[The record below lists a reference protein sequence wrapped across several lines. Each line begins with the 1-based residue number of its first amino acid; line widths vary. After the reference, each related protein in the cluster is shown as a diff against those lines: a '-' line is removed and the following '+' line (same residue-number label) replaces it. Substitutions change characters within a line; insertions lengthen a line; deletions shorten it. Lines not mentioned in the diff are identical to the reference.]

1 MGKILGGYLF
11 PHPPIILE
19 EIGKGQEIK
28 ALLTIE
34 GVKTLA
40 KDIKEKAP
48 DTIIIITPHGPLFS
62 DAISISKEEDL
73 FGDFKGFGHE
83 DIKLKY
89 KNNLKLIER
98 IIKNS
103 LEENIIIAEVDE
115 DFAIDYNISLELD
128 HGVMVPLYFIDKE
141 YSDFNIVHITYGLLS
156 PKELHTFGNKIRQA
170 IEELDFNAIII
181 ASGDLSHRLSDEGS
195 YSYSPYGKEFDDK
208 IVDILKRANMEEIL
222 TFDLSL
228 AEKAGECGLRSLMIM
243 AGVLGDYNLESQI
256 ISYEGPFGVGYC
268 TAKIEVKGERIGDS
282 LLAKI
287 IQEEKKKMEL
297 IRKNESSYVSLARK
311 SLEYYIKEEKVIDIP
326 ENIDKEILED
336 EKAVFVT
343 IYKDG
348 MLRGCIGT
356 IEPTKENLALEII
369 NNAVSAG
376 VKDPRFDIIEEEEL
390 VDLIYSVDILS
401 KPEEISSTD
410 ELDVERYG
418 VIVRKEGKSGLL
430 LPNLDGVDSIEEQ
443 LSIALS
449 KAGIKPNE
457 EYELQRFEVIRHK

>member
-19 EIGKGQEIK
+19 EIGGVQEIK
-28 ALLTIE
+28 ALRTIE

-40 KDIKEKAP
+40 KDIKDKAP

-73 FGDFKGFGHE
+73 YGDFKGFGHE

-89 KNNLKLIER
+89 KNNLNLVNK

-103 LEENIIIAEVDE
+103 LKENIIIAEVDE

-128 HGVMVPLYFIDKE
+128 HGAMVPLHFINKE
-141 YSDFNIVHITYGLLS
+141 YGDFNIVHITYGLLS
-156 PKELHTFGNKIRQA
+156 PKELYKFGNAIKKA
-170 IEELDFNAIII
+170 IEDLEFNIII
-181 ASGDLSHRLSDEGS
+181 VASGDLSHRLSDEGS
-195 YSYSPYGKEFDDK
+195 YSYSPYGKEFDEK
-208 IVDILKRANMEEIL
+208 IVDILRRGSMEEIL

-228 AEKAGECGLRSLMIM
+228 GEKAGECGLRSLMIM
-243 AGVLGDYNLESQI
+243 AGVLGDYNLESKI

-268 TAKIEVKGERIGDS
+268 TAKIDIIGDRVGDTI
-282 LLAKI
+282 LNKI
-287 IQEEKKKMEL
+287 TLEEKRKMEL
-297 IRKNESSYVSLARK
+297 IRSDESEYVSLARM
-311 SLEYYIKEEKVIDIP
+311 SLEYYIKEGRIMDIP
-326 ENIDKEILED
+326 NNIDKKIIED
-336 EKAVFVT
+336 KKGVFVT

-356 IEPTKENLALEII
+356 IEPTKENLGLEII
-369 NNAVSAG
+369 NNAISAG
-376 VKDPRFDIIEEEEL
+376 INDPRFDTVEEDEL
-390 VDLIYSVDILS
+390 DSLIYSVDILS
-401 KPEEISSTD
+401 KPEPISSISQ
-410 ELDVERYG
+410 LDIGKYG
-418 VIVRKEGKSGLL
+418 VIVRKDFRSGLL

-443 LSIALS
+443 VSIALS
-449 KAGIKPNE
+449 KAGIKPSE

>member
-28 ALLTIE
+28 ALCTIE
-34 GVKTLA
+34 GVKTLS

-73 FGDFKGFGHE
+73 YGDFKGFGHE

-89 KNNLKLIER
+89 KNNLNLVNK

-103 LEENIIIAEVDE
+103 LKENIIIADVDE

-128 HGVMVPLYFIDKE
+128 HGSMVPLYFINKE
-141 YSDFNIVHITYGLLS
+141 YGGFNIVHITYGLLS
-156 PKELHTFGNKIRQA
+156 PKELYKFGNAIKKA
-170 IEELDFNAIII
+170 IEDLEFNAVIV

-195 YSYSPYGKEFDDK
+195 YSYSPYGREFDEK
-208 IVDILKRANMEEIL
+208 IVDILKRGSMEEIL

-228 AEKAGECGLRSLMIM
+228 GEKAGECGLRSLMIM
-243 AGVLGDYNLESQI
+243 AGVLGDYKLESKI

-268 TAKIEVKGERIGDS
+268 TAKIDIIGERVGDT
-282 LLAKI
+282 LLNKI
-287 IQEEKKKMEL
+287 TQEEKRKMEF
-297 IRKNESSYVSLARK
+297 IRSDESEYVSLARM
-311 SLEYYIKEEKVIDIP
+311 SLEYYIKEGRMMNIP
-326 ENIDKEILED
+326 DDIDKKILED
-336 EKAVFVT
+336 KKGTFVT

-369 NNAVSAG
+369 NNAISAG
-376 VKDPRFDIIEEEEL
+376 INDPRFDTVEEEEL
-390 VDLIYSVDILS
+390 ESLIYSVDILS
-401 KPEEISSTD
+401 KPEPISSISQ
-410 ELDVERYG
+410 LDIGKYG
-418 VIVRKEGKSGLL
+418 VIVRKDSRSGLL

-443 LSIALS
+443 VSIALS
-449 KAGIKPNE
+449 KAGIRPNE

>member
-28 ALLTIE
+28 ALCTIE
-34 GVKTLA
+34 GVKTLS

-73 FGDFKGFGHE
+73 YGDFKGFGHE

-89 KNNLKLIER
+89 KNNLNLVNK

-103 LEENIIIAEVDE
+103 LKENIIIADVDE

-128 HGVMVPLYFIDKE
+128 HGSMVPLYFINKE
-141 YSDFNIVHITYGLLS
+141 YGGFNIVHITYGLLS
-156 PKELHTFGNKIRQA
+156 PKELYKFGNAIKKA
-170 IEELDFNAIII
+170 IEDLEFNAVIV

-195 YSYSPYGKEFDDK
+195 YSYSPYGREFDEK
-208 IVDILKRANMEEIL
+208 IVDILKRGSMEEIL

-228 AEKAGECGLRSLMIM
+228 GEKAGECGLRSLMIM
-243 AGVLGDYNLESQI
+243 AGVLGDYKLESKI

-268 TAKIEVKGERIGDS
+268 TAKIDIIGERVGDT
-282 LLAKI
+282 LLNKI
-287 IQEEKKKMEL
+287 TQEEKRKMEL
-297 IRKNESSYVSLARK
+297 IRSDESEYVSLARR
-311 SLEYYIKEEKVIDIP
+311 SLEYYIKEGRIMDIP
-326 ENIDKEILED
+326 NNIDKKIIED
-336 EKAVFVT
+336 KKGVFVT
-343 IYKDG
+343 IYKNG

-369 NNAVSAG
+369 NNAISAG
-376 VKDPRFDIIEEEEL
+376 INDPRFDTVEEEEL
-390 VDLIYSVDILS
+390 ESLIYSVDILS
-401 KPEEISSTD
+401 KPEPISSISQ
-410 ELDVERYG
+410 LDIGKYG
-418 VIVRKEGKSGLL
+418 VIVRKDSRSGLL

-443 LSIALS
+443 VSIALS
-449 KAGIKPNE
+449 KAGIRPNE